1 MTNHK
6 EEIEYLMLFRNI
18 HEEFLDNK
26 IKIKPHLKDFYVDYE
41 NWKIN
46 ENGTGFSNIWLE
58 PKTELIYKPAFK
70 SPFEEIEVKGLR
82 IIIKTKVLTIKSGH
96 KILNF
101 EMSANFNPNI
111 WRGRNGSNFQPVGET
126 IVSGYNRVIIEQ
138 DNLLSPYFLKYIDQN
153 SANFVLTTVNFFSQK
168 TKKSN

>member
-1 MTNHK
+1 MINHK

-26 IKIKPHLKDFYVDYE
+26 IQIKPHLRDFYVDCE

-46 ENGTGFSNIWLE
+46 EDGTGYSNIWLE

-82 IIIKTKVLTIKSGH
+82 IIIKTKVLTIKGGH

-101 EMSANFNPNI
+101 ELSGNFNPNI
-111 WRGRNGSNFQPVGET
+111 WRGRNSLNLQPVGES
-126 IVSGYNRVIIEQ
+126 IVSGYTRIIIEQ
-138 DNLLSPYFLKYIDQN
+138 DNLLSPYFFKYISQN
-153 SANFVLTTVNFFSQK
+153 YTDFVLTTVNFFSQK